1 MLLAERPFSSSE
13 FQRLTF
19 KITGKQALCLQ
30 VYFEPIG
37 SASESVGTNERA
49 ASRRVLGST
58 GDNASKCRLD
68 VWTEMS
74 MDLDVL
80 PGIAWQA
87 IAFKVRARRARAP
100 CAPSSRRAR
109 SHARAADLRTA
120 TADAAAARGH
130 QAMDQQSTFIIGN
143 MTFESS

>member
-87 IAFKVRARRARAP
+87 IAFKVRARRARRPRDARDRTRGP
-100 CAPSSRRAR
+100 LTCAPQPPTPRPRAATRRWTSSRP
-109 SHARAADLRTA
+109 SSSA
-120 TADAAAARGH
+120 T
-130 QAMDQQSTFIIGN
+130 
-143 MTFESS
+143 